1 MKLDP
6 ITLEI
11 LGNKLTAI
19 AEEMCLTLQRT
30 GRTLYVKE
38 TADFCCALA
47 GLDGRFFAYPRALGV
62 SGFVGL
68 DCSATIKAA
77 VALYGE
83 LEPGDV
89 ILTNDPW
96 RSGGLATH
104 LPDLHIIEP
113 FFHDDEIVAYG
124 WGFLHAS
131 DVGGKVP
138 SSISPTNHEIY
149 QEGLQ
154 IPPVRIV
161 RRFELNEEI
170 AALLRANSRTPEA
183 NMGDLRAMIGAVAT
197 GRERLAQ
204 TIAQHGVE
212 ALLDAQS
219 DLIEYAA
226 RRGSAVLSRV
236 PAGTYR
242 FSDFLDDEAGSGA
255 PVRIALTVTL
265 GQGRIHLDFTG
276 SDPQVAAAINIPSHG
291 RPHAWLTLRILAL
304 MVTLD
309 PGIPINGGLLSPI
322 DVTAPAGSLV
332 NPLPNAAVGVRHA
345 AAVRVNDTLNGVL
358 GQALPNEMP
367 AASGGT
373 IIPVVIAEPSRHGG
387 GQNVQVV
394 EPMVGG
400 TGGRSGFDGADGRD
414 SSISNLSNNPVET
427 VEAETELEIVRYG
440 LREDSA
446 GAGQWR
452 GGSGQMLRFRLRKP
466 GSHVLAR
473 GMERLVFRPWGS
485 QGGGPGAPACLEL
498 HRPGQA
504 AINLGKIEM
513 LAVDQGDEIALYTP
527 GGGGWGHPFDRDPE
541 AVIVDVQRGLVS
553 REAAASDY
561 GVVIAADEGKPRL
574 DRTAT
579 EARRRQR
586 PTLVS
591 LGAERERWDAVFSPA
606 SLDRLGAALF
616 KLPAV
621 ERRGA
626 RRTALDAA
634 LVALPEDFPRSP
646 ADAAACSAASARF
659 GRAIE
664 ALEASLSDLQP
675 SSRSH

>member
-38 TADFCCALA
+38 TADFCCALV

-68 DCSATIKAA
+68 DCSTTIAA
-77 VALYGE
+77 AIALYGE

-113 FFHDDEIVAYG
+113 FFHDGEIVAYG

-138 SSISPTNHEIY
+138 SSISPSNHEIY

-154 IPPVRIV
+154 IPPIKIV
-161 RRFELNEEI
+161 RRGVFSEDI

-183 NMGDLRAMIGAVAT
+183 NMGDLRAMIGAVGT

-204 TIAQHGVE
+204 TIVQHGVE
-212 ALLDAQS
+212 ALLDAQR
-219 DLIEYAA
+219 DLVEYAA
-226 RRGSAVLSRV
+226 RRGGAVLSRV
-236 PAGTYR
+236 PPGTYR

-265 GQGRIHLDFTG
+265 GDGRIHLDFTG

-309 PGIPINGGLLSPI
+309 PGIPINGGLLAPI
-322 DVTAPAGSLV
+322 DVTAPEGSLV
-332 NPLPNAAVGVRHA
+332 NPLANAAVGVRHA
-345 AAVRVNDTLNGVL
+345 AAVRVNDALNGVL

-373 IIPVVIAEPSRHGG
+373 IIPVVIAEPSRHGS

-400 TGGRSGFDGADGRD
+400 TGGRAGFDGADGRD

-446 GAGQWR
+446 GSGQWR
-452 GGSGQMLRFRLRKP
+452 GGSGQMLRFRIRSQ
-466 GSHVLAR
+466 GGHVLAR
-473 GMERLVFRPWGS
+473 GMERLTFRPWGS
-485 QGGGPGAPACLEL
+485 HGGGAGAPARLEL
-498 HRPGQA
+498 QRAGQTP
-504 AINLGKIEM
+504 IEMGKIEM
-513 LAVDQGDEIALYTP
+513 LAVTVDDEISLYTP
-527 GGGGWGHPFDRDPE
+527 GGGGWGHPFERAPE
-541 AVIVDVQRGLVS
+541 AVITDVQRGLVS
-553 REAAASDY
+553 REAAARDY
-561 GVVIAADEGKPRL
+561 GVVIVDDAGKPNL
-574 DRTAT
+574 DRLAT
-579 EARRRQR
+579 EALRRER
-586 PTLVS
+586 PEPVS
-591 LGAERERWDAVFSPA
+591 MGAERERWDSVFSPT
-606 SLDRLGAALF
+606 SLDRLNAALF
-616 KLPAV
+616 QLPAAK
-621 ERRGA
+621 RRGA
-626 RRTALDAA
+626 RQTALDAA
-634 LVALPEDFPRSP
+634 FAAIPEGFPRSP
-646 ADAAACSAASARF
+646 ADPAACTKAKAQLE
-659 GRAIE
+659 RAIE
-664 ALEASLSDLQP
+664 TLEASLTDQQQSV
-675 SSRSH
+675 RSF

>member
-38 TADFCCALA
+38 TADFCCALV

-68 DCSATIKAA
+68 DCSATIAAA

-113 FFHDDEIVAYG
+113 LFHDGEIVAYG

-154 IPPVRIV
+154 IPPVKIV
-161 RRFELNEEI
+161 RRGELNEDI

-183 NMGDLRAMIGAVAT
+183 NMGDLRAMIGAVGT

-204 TIAQHGVE
+204 TIVQHGVE
-212 ALLDAQS
+212 ALFDAQR
-219 DLIEYAA
+219 DLVEYAA
-226 RRGSAVLSRV
+226 RRGEAVLSRV

-265 GQGRIHLDFTG
+265 GDGRIHLDFTG

-309 PGIPINGGLLSPI
+309 PGIPINGGLLAPI
-322 DVTAPAGSLV
+322 DVTAPEGSLV
-332 NPLPNAAVGVRHA
+332 NPLATAAVGVRHA
-345 AAVRVNDTLNGVL
+345 AAVRVNDVLNGVL
-358 GQALPNEMP
+358 GQALPDAMP

-400 TGGRSGFDGADGRD
+400 TGARAGFDGADGRD

-427 VEAETELEIVRYG
+427 VEAETDLEIVRYG

-446 GAGQWR
+446 GPGQWR
-452 GGSGQMLRFRLRKP
+452 GGSGQMLRFRVRSQ

-473 GMERLVFRPWGS
+473 GMERLTFRPWGS
-485 QGGGPGAPACLEL
+485 QGGGPGAPTRLEL
-498 HRPGQA
+498 HRPGETPVEM
-504 AINLGKIEM
+504 GKIEM
-513 LAVDQGDEIALYTP
+513 LAVAENDEIALYTP
-527 GGGGWGHPFDRDPE
+527 GGGGWGHPFERDPE
-541 AVIVDVQRGLVS
+541 AVITDIRRGLVS
-553 REAAASDY
+553 RQAAAREY
-561 GVVIAADEGKPRL
+561 GVAIIDEAGKPSL
-574 DRTAT
+574 DRAAT
-579 EARRRQR
+579 EALRRERTT
-586 PTLVS
+586 PVS

-606 SLDRLGAALF
+606 SLDRLNAALF
-616 KLPAV
+616 QLPAA
-621 ERRGA
+621 ERRRA
-626 RRTALDAA
+626 RQTALDDAFAA
-634 LVALPEDFPRSP
+634 LPAGFPKAP
-646 ADAAACSAASARF
+646 AESTAYAEASARLE
-659 GRAIE
+659 RAIE
-664 ALEASLSDLQP
+664 TLEARLTNQQQSVR
-675 SSRSH
+675 SS